1 MKKLTPMMQQY
12 VDIKNQY
19 PDTFLFFRLGDFYE
33 LFFDDAKLASREL
46 EIALTARDC
55 GLAEKAPMC
64 GVPHHSV
71 DKYIDRLI
79 KKGYKVAM
87 CDQVEEASQAVGIV
101 KRDVV
106 RVITPGTVI
115 DTNLL
120 DEKKNNYLMS
130 IYLEEKCGISYV
142 DISTGELFT
151 TEISG
156 NSVKKDLINEIAKI
170 MPREVIIPDV
180 NFDAYER
187 ILAELKNIYKFS
199 VNQHYSW
206 TFELSNA
213 INRIKEHFN
222 VLSIDGLGLVKNKL
236 STNATGAIIDY
247 LKSTQKRHLEH
258 ISAVNS
264 YSLSDTMA
272 LDLSTRINLEL
283 TETIRGKSKAGSLL
297 SVLDKTKTSMGGRL
311 LRKWIESP
319 LIVPK
324 QIDLRLDA
332 VSELF
337 DDVYFKNELVAVL
350 KNIYDIERLAV
361 KISFGSAN
369 PRDLISLKNS
379 LQYIPK
385 IKSLLE
391 NKEGMLGEIY
401 EELDLLEDV
410 TDLIEKA
417 IIDEPSVGLKEGGI
431 IKTGFSDDVDELN
444 AISKDGKAWIA
455 SLESKER
462 DSSSIKNLKIG
473 YNKIFGY
480 YIEVTKSNLSN
491 VPDHYIRKQTLA
503 NCERY
508 ITPELKEM
516 EAKILSAKEK
526 LLTLEYNLFLEIRSQ
541 IGTTID
547 RLKSTAR
554 AVSKIDVL
562 ASFAQIAL
570 DNRYIK
576 PIITEGTE
584 IKIESG
590 RHPVVERMLDNDIFV
605 PNDTIIDNEK
615 FQISIITGP
624 NMAGKSTYMR
634 QVSLIVLMAQ
644 IGSFVPAYSAEIG
657 VTDRIFT
664 RVGASDDLS
673 QGQSTF
679 MVEMS
684 EMANILNSAT
694 DKSLLILDE
703 IGRGTSTFDGLSIAW
718 AVVEYISEKNSSR
731 TLFSTHYHEITEL
744 ETRVKGVKNYRISVK
759 EEGDNIIFLRK
770 IEEGSA
776 DKSYGIQVAKLA
788 GLPKGVIKKASKILK
803 RLEKN
808 DIARRKNGEIKND
821 VVFVEETVK
830 ENNEQLSFSEIHLL
844 SLTEE
849 LNKIDINN
857 TTPFDALNI
866 LAKLKEKFTLKIG
879 NDTI

>member
-180 NFDAYER
+180 NFDAYES

-206 TFELSNA
+206 TFESSNA

-272 LDLSTRINLEL
+272 LDLSTRVNLEL

-332 VSELF
+332 VSEVF

-379 LQYIPK
+379 LQYIPE
-385 IKSLLE
+385 IKNLLE
-391 NKEGMLGEIY
+391 NKEGMLSEIY

-410 TDLIEKA
+410 TGLIEKA

-473 YNKIFGY
+473 YNRIFGY
-480 YIEVTKSNLSN
+480 YLEVTKSNLSN

-547 RLKSTAR
+547 RLQSTAR
-554 AVSKIDVL
+554 AVSRIDVL

-808 DIARRKNGEIKND
+808 DIAKKKNGVTTNDIATLEKNIKEDN
-821 VVFVEETVK
+821 V
-830 ENNEQLSFSEIHLL
+830 QLSFSEIHLL
-844 SLTEE
+844 SITEE

-866 LAKLKEKFTLKIG
+866 LAKLKEKFTL
-879 NDTI
+879 

>member
-55 GLAEKAPMC
+55 GLLEKAPMC

-87 CDQVEEASQAVGIV
+87 CDQIEDASQTVGIV

-106 RVITPGTVI
+106 RIITPGTVVN
-115 DTNLL
+115 TNLL

-142 DISTGELFT
+142 DISTGEFFT
-151 TEISG
+151 TEITG
-156 NSVKKDLINEIAKI
+156 DDVKQNLIDEIAKI
-170 MPREVIIPDV
+170 MPREIIIPDV
-180 NFDAYER
+180 DIDVYESV
-187 ILAELKNIYKFS
+187 LNKLKSLYNFS

-206 TFELSNA
+206 TFESTNA

-222 VLSIDGLGLVKNKL
+222 VMSIDGLGLVKQQL

-258 ISAVNS
+258 ISTINV
-264 YSLSDTMA
+264 YSLSDTMI
-272 LDLSTRINLEL
+272 LDLSTRVNLEL
-283 TETIRGKSKAGSLL
+283 TETIRGKSKTGSLL

-324 QIDLRLDA
+324 QIESRLDA
-332 VSELF
+332 VSEVF
-337 DDVYFKNELVAVL
+337 NDVYFKNELVSIF

-361 KISFGSAN
+361 RISFGSAN
-369 PRDLISLKNS
+369 PRDLIALKKS

-385 IKSLLE
+385 IKKLLN
-391 NKEGMLGEIY
+391 NKTGMLSDIN
-401 EELDLLEDV
+401 EELDLLKDV
-410 TDLIEKA
+410 TSLIEKS

-431 IKTGFSDDVDELN
+431 IKDGFSDEVDELN
-444 AISKDGKAWIA
+444 SISKDGKAWIA

-462 DSSSIKNLKIG
+462 NSSSIKNLKIS
-473 YNKIFGY
+473 YNRIFGY
-480 YIEVTKSNLSN
+480 FLEVTKSNLKN
-491 VPDHYIRKQTLA
+491 VPEHYIRKQTLA

-516 EAKILSAKEK
+516 ESKILSAKEK
-526 LLTLEYNLFLEIRSQ
+526 LLTLEYNLFIEIRSD
-541 IGTTID
+541 IAKTID
-547 RLKSTAR
+547 RLQSTAK

-562 ASFAQIAL
+562 TSFAQIAL
-570 DNRYIK
+570 DNRYTK
-576 PIITEGTE
+576 PIITEGLE
-584 IKIESG
+584 IKIKSG
-590 RHPVVERMLDNDIFV
+590 RHPVVERMLDNDFFV
-605 PNDTIIDNEK
+605 PNDTVVNNDE

-644 IGSFVPAYSAEIG
+644 IGSFVPALTASIG

-788 GLPKGVIKKASKILK
+788 GLPIGVIKKASKILK
-803 RLEKN
+803 RLERN
-808 DIARRKNGEIKND
+808 DIAKKNNGKVTNNENAL
-821 VVFVEETVK
+821 VEEIVK
-830 ENNEQLSFSEIHLL
+830 EENEQLSFSEFCLMDIIN
-844 SLTEE
+844 E
-849 LNKIDINN
+849 LNQIDINN

-866 LAKLKEKFTLKIG
+866 LAKLKEKAKL
-879 NDTI
+879 